1 MAWSCLV
8 LARSSCSFVLAVAGF
23 CRREERQGKQEVN
36 QLHRGT
42 KAEATAA
49 RSAAKKWTSISG
61 RTTSWKQSTTSAKRS
76 MTSCL
81 DRTTS
86 SKQRTNDVV
95 AAKRDVVAAKHDV
108 VAAKHDVRDQH
119 STTSERSKARRR
131 LTCLSKLARAFLPP
145 PPPPP
150 CS

>member
-1 MAWSCLV
+1 
-8 LARSSCSFVLAVAGF
+8 
-23 CRREERQGKQEVN
+23 
-36 QLHRGT
+36 
-42 KAEATAA
+42 
-49 RSAAKKWTSISG
+49 
-61 RTTSWKQSTTSAKRS
+61 

-131 LTCLSKLARAFLPP
+131 LTCLSLRELFSPPAPLFLGGGGAAEKALEFVFWPGDVGLRGGVMPLIKPP
-145 PPPPP
+145 
-150 CS
+150 